1 VGGLLEAIKQSV
13 VKLNND
19 EVKVNVLHS
28 GVGAISESDVILANA
43 SNAMIV
49 GFNVRTDSKVKTIA
63 ERSGVNI
70 KNYRIIYELLEDLE
84 AIMKGM
90 KEPKYE
96 KVDLGKAEIIMV
108 FKLSTSG
115 LVAGSRVKDGVIR
128 RNEHAR
134 IIRDGVEIA
143 DTMISSVKIV
153 KDDVKEAGKDRECG
167 IKLNFD
173 DFKVGDIIEC
183 YTLKRI
189 ED

>member
-1 VGGLLEAIKQSV
+1 
-13 VKLNND
+13 
-19 EVKVNVLHS
+19 
-28 GVGAISESDVILANA
+28 
-43 SNAMIV
+43 
-49 GFNVRTDSKVKTIA
+49 
-63 ERSGVNI
+63 
-70 KNYRIIYELLEDLE
+70 
-84 AIMKGM
+84 MKGM

-96 KVDLGKAEIIMV
+96 KVELGKAEIIMV

>member
-1 VGGLLEAIKQSV
+1 MIICF
-13 VKLNND
+13 NN
-19 EVKVNVLHS
+19 K
-28 GVGAISESDVILANA
+28 I
-43 SNAMIV
+43 
-49 GFNVRTDSKVKTIA
+49 DSKVKTIA
-63 ERSGVNI
+63 ERNKVII
-70 KNYRIIYELLEDLE
+70 KNYHIIYELLEDLE
-84 AIMKGM
+84 RTMKGM

-96 KVDLGKAEIIMV
+96 EVYLGKAEILMV

-115 LVAGSRVKDGVIR
+115 LVAGSIVRDGVIR

-134 IIRDGVEIA
+134 IIRNGEVMV

-167 IKLNFD
+167 IKID
-173 DFKVGDIIEC
+173 TSDFKVGDIIEC